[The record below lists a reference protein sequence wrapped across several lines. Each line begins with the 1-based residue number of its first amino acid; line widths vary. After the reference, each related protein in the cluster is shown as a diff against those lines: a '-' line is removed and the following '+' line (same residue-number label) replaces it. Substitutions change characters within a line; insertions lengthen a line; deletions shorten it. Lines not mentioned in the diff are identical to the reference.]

1 MAPAPRDVSKLP
13 WRELALIYSLHV
25 FRLLWNML
33 HFLQHDRRAPENGAR
48 LKHGLEEKM
57 DVFEARIGGENGA
70 RV

>member
-1 MAPAPRDVSKLP
+1 
-13 WRELALIYSLHV
+13 
-25 FRLLWNML
+25 ML